1 MMIYKHLGSEIF
13 DVVLEPH
20 TITGSATRHT
30 DLILKSLNFPK
41 KTVKIPQV
49 FSFLIKM
56 LGLSITLAETLSK
69 RRKIFV

>member
-1 MMIYKHLGSEIF
+1 MKIASSQFINIMMIYKHLGSEIF

-41 KTVKIPQV
+41 K
-49 FSFLIKM
+49 L
-56 LGLSITLAETLSK
+56 
-69 RRKIFV
+69 

>member
-13 DVVLEPH
+13 DIVLEPH

-41 KTVKIPQV
+41 K
-49 FSFLIKM
+49 L
-56 LGLSITLAETLSK
+56 
-69 RRKIFV
+69 